1 MLKSTNNGQRL
12 LHSGELPFC
21 LLFSTPKKGSQFGE
35 TTILEPTTSRRSQP
49 YRWSTFKLGSSNLKG
64 VVTQRRLQASL
75 LKMSSWMGGDR
86 DGNPNVTWEVT
97 KKAGQRRY
105 RGLIETDIELGISI
119 GLVLS
124 TCILT
129 FRTSHWHFSI
139 VHACLLISCPAY
151 EGCLLTP
158 E

>member
-1 MLKSTNNGQRL
+1 
-12 LHSGELPFC
+12 
-21 LLFSTPKKGSQFGE
+21 
-35 TTILEPTTSRRSQP
+35 
-49 YRWSTFKLGSSNLKG
+49 
-64 VVTQRRLQASL
+64 
-75 LKMSSWMGGDR
+75 MGGDR

-105 RGLIETDIELGISI
+105 RGQIETDIELGISI

-139 VHACLLISCPAY
+139 VHARLLISCPAY